1 MSHRSRV
8 PLLAYMALIAAASS
22 CDLGGPTVTAPADS
36 VVQSGDLNASLLVRT
51 TPGGPLAGLTGDQ
64 LALFTR
70 GSGVFQRVFTP
81 ESGLGPLF
89 NAAGC
94 AACHEAP
101 VPGGGGANDPAEGGE
116 DEEVHATAFHPGA
129 SCDNLAAVGGQV
141 IQKQVTP
148 ELAALGIGPEPVPP
162 EATLPTAL
170 RTTPDLFG
178 FGLLDAVPA
187 QEILA
192 LADPNDRDHDGI
204 SGRVH
209 RLPDGRIGRFG
220 RKAQEATLTEFN
232 TGAFVMEMGVTNPG
246 VLTEQ
251 TIHGNPLPI
260 AVDLHA
266 EPEITQ
272 DEFDAA
278 DAFVHFLA
286 PPPRRPLGPAGF
298 AGGVIFR
305 AIGCASCHVPTLVT
319 GPSRVRAL
327 NLRVFQPYTDLLL
340 HDMGPALA
348 DICLGDA
355 RPAEFRTEPLM
366 GLHLATAFLHDGRA
380 KTIAEAIRLHGGEAR
395 PARDRFVQLSPGA
408 RFALLQFLRS
418 L

>member
-8 PLLAYMALIAAASS
+8 RLFAYTVLIATGSS
-22 CDLGGPTVTAPADS
+22 CDLEGPTAAAPADS
-36 VVQSGDLNASLLVRT
+36 VVPSGDLNASLLAGA
-51 TPGGPLAGLTGDQ
+51 TPGGPLAGLTAGE

-81 ESGLGPLF
+81 ETGLGPLF
-89 NAAGC
+89 NAVGC

-116 DEEVHATAFHPGA
+116 DEEVHATAFHPGVK
-129 SCDNLAAVGGQV
+129 CDNLAAVGGQV

-148 ELAALGIGPEPVPP
+148 ALAALGIGPEPVPP
-162 EATLPTAL
+162 EATLPTAV

-178 FGLLDAVPA
+178 FGLLDAVPD

-246 VLTEQ
+246 LMTEQ
-251 TIHGNPLPI
+251 TIHGTPLPDG
-260 AVDLHA
+260 VDPLP

-278 DAFVHFLA
+278 DGFVHFLA
-286 PPPRRPLGPAGF
+286 PPPRLPLSPAGF
-298 AGGVIFR
+298 AGGVIFQ

-327 NLRVFQPYTDLLL
+327 NFKVFHPYTDLLL
-340 HDMGPALA
+340 HKMGPALA

-380 KTIAEAIRLHGGEAR
+380 RTIAEAIRLHGGEAR

>member
-36 VVQSGDLNASLLVRT
+36 VAQSGDLNASLLVRT

-81 ESGLGPLF
+81 ETGLGPLF

-204 SGRVH
+204 SGRAH

-220 RKAQEATLTEFN
+220 RKA
-232 TGAFVMEMGVTNPG
+232 
-246 VLTEQ
+246 
-251 TIHGNPLPI
+251 
-260 AVDLHA
+260 
-266 EPEITQ
+266 
-272 DEFDAA
+272 
-278 DAFVHFLA
+278 
-286 PPPRRPLGPAGF
+286 
-298 AGGVIFR
+298 
-305 AIGCASCHVPTLVT
+305 
-319 GPSRVRAL
+319 
-327 NLRVFQPYTDLLL
+327 
-340 HDMGPALA
+340 
-348 DICLGDA
+348 
-355 RPAEFRTEPLM
+355 RPAT
-366 GLHLATAFLHDGRA
+366 G
-380 KTIAEAIRLHGGEAR
+380 
-395 PARDRFVQLSPGA
+395 ARDR
-408 RFALLQFLRS
+408 
-418 L
+418 

>member
-1 MSHRSRV
+1 MPACSSGLPPAARWRASPAISWRCSREAAVCFNACSHPRPASARSSTPPGVPRATKRRCQAAGAPTIRPRGVKTRKSTRRPSTQARAATTSPRWVVRSFRSR
-8 PLLAYMALIAAASS
+8 LRRSS
-22 CDLGGPTVTAPADS
+22 RRLVSGRSPSPQKPRCRPRCGP
-36 VVQSGDLNASLLVRT
+36 R
-51 TPGGPLAGLTGDQ
+51 
-64 LALFTR
+64 
-70 GSGVFQRVFTP
+70 
-81 ESGLGPLF
+81 
-89 NAAGC
+89 
-94 AACHEAP
+94 
-101 VPGGGGANDPAEGGE
+101 
-116 DEEVHATAFHPGA
+116 
-129 SCDNLAAVGGQV
+129 
-141 IQKQVTP
+141 
-148 ELAALGIGPEPVPP
+148 
-162 EATLPTAL
+162 PT
-170 RTTPDLFG
+170 FG

-209 RLPDGRIGRFG
+209 RLPDGRVGRFG